1 MPAGDGCPQCP
12 WKAIWASSRSWDFGR
27 SQDRKH
33 RVPDPTE
40 TRTAMTNPD
49 LSQLD
54 GAAVTNQDDEE
65 LGKVTGLLVDNQLGV
80 PTWVVVESGLFG
92 THHTLV
98 PLAESRVIG
107 GELLVPYTKDDLR
120 SAPHHDPDVAL
131 TVKDEQLLF
140 DHYNVGYGTADTTGP
155 HTGVEVS
162 STGLD

>member
-1 MPAGDGCPQCP
+1 
-12 WKAIWASSRSWDFGR
+12 
-27 SQDRKH
+27 
-33 RVPDPTE
+33 
-40 TRTAMTNPD
+40 MTNPD
-49 LSQLD
+49 LSQLH
-54 GAAVTNQDDEE
+54 GAPVTNQDDEE
-65 LGKVTGLLVDNQLGV
+65 LGKVTGLLVDDQLGV

-155 HTGVEVS
+155 HTGVDVS
-162 STGLD
+162 STGLDEVHAGAHPIDPADLPPDPGLVALPRLRPYAN